1 MTGDGDRVRNLMT
14 NGAPRGRRDFLRIL
28 SLGFVGIVL
37 AARRASGAAPLPPM
51 TVYKSP
57 TCGCCKDWIKHVE
70 GAGFKVKAV
79 DMDDLSPIKR
89 SAGVPAAMESCHTAL
104 VGPYVVEGHVPADLV
119 KKMLDGRPKIV
130 GLSVPGMVV
139 GSPGMEQG
147 NVKQPYNVVAFT
159 RDGKTTVYAR
169 R

>member
-1 MTGDGDRVRNLMT
+1 MDRRK
-14 NGAPRGRRDFLRIL
+14 FLGSFTL
-28 SLGFVGIVL
+28 ATVGIAVVGRS
-37 AARRASGAAPLPPM
+37 ARGAAGFGARSPLPPM
-51 TVYKSP
+51 TVYKTP

-70 GAGFKVKAV
+70 GSGFKVKPV

-89 SAGVPAAMESCHTAL
+89 SAGVPPAMESCHTAL

-119 KKMLDGRPKIV
+119 KKMLDEKPKVV

-147 NVKQPYNVVAFT
+147 TVKQPYNVVAFT
-159 RDGKTTVYAR
+159 RDGKSSVYAR

>member
-1 MTGDGDRVRNLMT
+1 MD
-14 NGAPRGRRDFLRIL
+14 RRDFLGSFTL
-28 SLGFVGIVL
+28 AAVGIAVVGRS
-37 AARRASGAAPLPPM
+37 ARGAAMPGSAAPFPPM
-51 TVYKSP
+51 TVYKTP
-57 TCGCCKDWIKHVE
+57 TCGCCKEWVKHVE
-70 GAGFKVKAV
+70 SAGFKVKAV

-119 KKMLDGRPKIV
+119 RKMLDEKPKIA

-147 NVKQPYNVVAFT
+147 NAKEPYSVVAFT
-159 RDGKTTVYAR
+159 RDGKTSVYAR